1 MQGRVRWCGDL
12 TFVGTSGR
20 RQTVTDCEVQVSAQR
35 ADDIPAVFTTI
46 HLYFVIRGND
56 GSPAHVERAVRLSAD
71 KYCSVSIMPGA
82 SVEVTHSFSVESE
95 RQV

>member
-1 MQGRVRWCGDL
+1 MQGRARWCGDL
-12 TFVGTSGR
+12 TFAGTSGSG
-20 RQTVTDCEVQVSAQR
+20 QTVTACEVQVSAQR
-35 ADDIPAVFTTI
+35 ADDIPAVFTII
-46 HLYFVIRGND
+46 HLHFVIRGND
-56 GSPAHVERAVRLSAD
+56 VSPAHAERTVRLSAD